1 MSRSGCS
8 TLLNI
13 ALFLLLLALILWL
26 LPDIRA
32 RLSPTEA
39 ARRTL
44 GQQVE
49 DLFHPTPTI
58 RPSPATIVRE
68 VRSLARLET
77 VVYTVEKVI
86 TAETGQGAL
95 AFLLGDKLL
104 FVAHGRVIAGVDL
117 GKIGEADITVTPD
130 DRVIVVLPPPEVFVY
145 TLDNEKSYVYD
156 RRTGLFGLNPN
167 LETVARQAAE
177 REILNAAL
185 ADGILETAE
194 RNAQA
199 YLDRFIRGFG
209 FREVIFLQATPAA
222 EAPESSP
229 EIVQPITVVPVTPT
243 P

>member
-8 TLLNI
+8 TLINI
-13 ALFLLLLALILWL
+13 LLLLLLIGLIIWL
-26 LPDIRA
+26 FPDIRA

-44 GQQVE
+44 GQEVE
-49 DLFHPTPTI
+49 SLLHPTPTI
-58 RPSPATIVRE
+58 RPSPATIIKE

-117 GKIGEADITVTPD
+117 EKVRETDVTVTAD
-130 DRVIVVLPPPEVFVY
+130 DRVILVLPPPEIFETV
-145 TLDNEKSYVYD
+145 LDNEKSYVYD
-156 RRTGLFGLNPN
+156 RRTGLFGLNPD
-167 LETVARQAAE
+167 LETAARQAAE
-177 REILNAAL
+177 QEIRNAAL

-199 YLDRFIRGFG
+199 YLDRLIRGFG
-209 FREVIFLQATPAA
+209 FREVVFLRATPVATPAT
-222 EAPESSP
+222 S
-229 EIVQPITVVPVTPT
+229 VQPVTVVPAVPT

>member
-8 TLLNI
+8 TLVNVL
-13 ALFLLLLALILWL
+13 LFLVLLGLIIWL
-26 LPDIRA
+26 FPDIRA

-44 GQQVE
+44 GEQVE
-49 DLFHPTPTI
+49 NLLHPTPTI
-58 RPSPATIVRE
+58 RPSPATIVKE
-68 VRSLARLET
+68 VQSLARLET

-104 FVAHGRVIAGVDL
+104 FVAHGKVIAGVDL
-117 GKIGEADITVTPD
+117 GKVRETDVTVTAD
-130 DRVIVVLPPPEVFVY
+130 DRVILVLPPPEVFVA

-156 RRTGLFGLNPN
+156 RRTGLFGLNPD
-167 LETVARQAAE
+167 LETAARQAAE

-209 FREVIFLQATPAA
+209 FREVVFLRATPA
-222 EAPESSP
+222 PEP
-229 EIVQPITVVPVTPT
+229 AVTIQPVTVVPAVPT